1 MTSFRQIDANRR
13 NAARS
18 TGPVTQAGKHR
29 SRRNAIRH
37 GLCAETVVA
46 TLEDIDDYRGFEAA
60 IIADY
65 GAETAVERE
74 LVLRLASL
82 LWRVRRATAIET
94 NLLLTQAEIL
104 RGDRKPRL
112 DQRQD
117 LVYEI
122 FSANMINPSECTNT
136 GRHDADPKQAHLD
149 PAKHPIDH
157 QACRTAAL
165 PDPARDLS
173 LCFQRLANFDGT
185 VFERLGRYESALAR
199 QIVQV
204 MFLLQSARRR
214 EFFDRRQRFRK

>member
-1 MTSFRQIDANRR
+1 MFSSAW
-13 NAARS
+13 AAS
-18 TGPVTQAGKHR
+18 HPYWSSCSDPGIAVFG
-29 SRRNAIRH
+29 S
-37 GLCAETVVA
+37 
-46 TLEDIDDYRGFEAA
+46 LEDIDDYRGFEAA

-65 GAETAVERE
+65 GTETAVERE

-117 LVYEI
+117 LLYEI
-122 FSANMINPSECTNT
+122 FSANTVNPSERTNT
-136 GRHDADPKQAHLD
+136 GRRDGDPKQAQLD
-149 PAKHPIDH
+149 PGEHPRDQ
-157 QACRTAAL
+157 QACRSATL
-165 PDPARDLS
+165 SDPARDLS
-173 LCFQRLANFDGT
+173 VCFQRLANFNST

-214 EFFDRRQRFRK
+214 EFFDRGQRFRK

>member
-13 NAARS
+13 NAVRS

-37 GLCAETVVA
+37 GLCAETVIG

-94 NLLLTQAEIL
+94 N
-104 RGDRKPRL
+104 
-112 DQRQD
+112 
-117 LVYEI
+117 
-122 FSANMINPSECTNT
+122 
-136 GRHDADPKQAHLD
+136 
-149 PAKHPIDH
+149 
-157 QACRTAAL
+157 AAL
-165 PDPARDLS
+165 THVG
-173 LCFQRLANFDGT
+173 FDA
-185 VFERLGRYESALAR
+185 VRVNHELQALLERLPGEGRKKR
-199 QIVQV
+199 
-204 MFLLQSARRR
+204 LLVLLSQKVAFC
-214 EFFDRRQRFRK
+214 ELGIIDRFGRFVFRHEELRWITQ

>member
-13 NAARS
+13 NALRS

-37 GLCAETVVA
+37 GLCAETVVG

-60 IIADY
+60 IMADY

-94 NLLLTQAEIL
+94 NLLLTQAKIL
-104 RGDRKPRL
+104 RDDRKLRL

-122 FSANMINPSECTNT
+122 FSANMIDPSVCTKT
-136 GRHDADPKQAHLD
+136 ETRSRSASIPVSTPVIIKLAVR
-149 PAKHPIDH
+149 PR
-157 QACRTAAL
+157 CRILHATCL
-165 PDPARDLS
+165 
-173 LCFQRLANFDGT
+173 FQRLANFDGT

-204 MFLLQSARRR
+204 MFLLQSGRRR
-214 EFFDRRQRFRK
+214 GFFDRGQRFRK